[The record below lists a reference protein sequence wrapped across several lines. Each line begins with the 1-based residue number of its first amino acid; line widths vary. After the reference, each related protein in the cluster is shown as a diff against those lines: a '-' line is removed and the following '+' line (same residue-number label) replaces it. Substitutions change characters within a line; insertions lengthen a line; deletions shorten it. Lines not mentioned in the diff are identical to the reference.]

1 MKSNLPK
8 AVIYARVSG
17 SKQVR
22 EGDGLRSQ
30 ESRCRE
36 FASYKGYEVLDVFR
50 DDISGGSTA
59 RPGMTEMIKL
69 LRKHRAQGCVVI
81 IDDISRFARDVV
93 GHWELREM
101 VAAAGGK
108 LESPS
113 IEFGEDSD
121 SILVE
126 NLLASVSQHQRQK
139 NAEQTVNRMRAR
151 AMNGYWL
158 TKAPIGYRIERV
170 PGHGKMLVRD
180 EPLASIIADA
190 MEGFASGRLQT
201 LSEVKRF
208 LESQP
213 AYPRNRNNEVHIERV
228 AEMFDRCV
236 YAGHITH
243 EDWGL
248 RLIPGKHEPLISLA
262 TWQTI
267 QDRRYGVAKVPAR
280 KDVSDEFPLRGFVC
294 CAECSQ
300 PLTACWSKGR
310 SARYPYYLCDTRGC
324 SQSRKSIRREKIE
337 GEFESLLA
345 SLRPTEGLFNLAF
358 EMFRD
363 LWDARMIAAHSQ
375 GATLEKDIKLVE
387 KKIADLLDRVV
398 EASSSSVV
406 RAYEKRIDE
415 LEMQKAIMRDKIANC
430 GKPLKGFNETY
441 RTAFDFL
448 ANPCKLWNSPRIED
462 RRAVLKL
469 VFAEQLPYARGE
481 GYRTAQISMPFKM
494 LGGTNMA
501 ENGMVRAVGIEPT
514 FLLGAAF

>member
-1 MKSNLPK
+1 MNPAKLQK

-17 SKQVR
+17 AKQVR

-30 ESRCRE
+30 EMRCRE
-36 FASYKGYEVLDVFR
+36 FASYKGYDVTDVFC
-50 DDISGGSTA
+50 DDISGSSTA
-59 RPGMTEMIKL
+59 RPAMTAMIQL
-69 LRKHRAQGCVVI
+69 LKKHRAQGRIVI
-81 IDDISRFARDVV
+81 IDDISRFARDVR
-93 GHWELREM
+93 GHWELRDLLR
-101 VAAAGGK
+101 AAGGK

-139 NAEQTVNRMRAR
+139 NAEQTTNRMRAR
-151 AMNGYWL
+151 AMGGYWV
-158 TKAPIGYRIERV
+158 TKAPIGYRLERV
-170 PGHGKMLVRD
+170 AGHGKLLVRD
-180 EPLASIIADA
+180 EPLATIIADA

-201 LSEVKRF
+201 MSEVARF

-213 AYPRNRNNEVHIERV
+213 AYPRNSNNIVHAERV

-248 RLIPGKHEPLISLA
+248 RLVPGKHEPLISLA

-267 QDRRYGVAKVPAR
+267 QDRRYGAAKVPSR
-280 KDVSDEFPLRGFVC
+280 KDLSNEFPLRGFVC
-294 CAECSQ
+294 CSECSQ

-310 SARYPYYLCDTRGC
+310 SAHYPYYLCDTRGC
-324 SQSRKSIRREKIE
+324 SQSRKSIRREQLE
-337 GEFESLLA
+337 SEFETLLA
-345 SLRPTEGLFNLAF
+345 SLKPTEGLFNLAF
-358 EMFRD
+358 DMFRD
-363 LWDARMIAAHSQ
+363 LWDARLISARTQ
-375 GATLEKDIKLVE
+375 GASLEKDITLVE
-387 KKIADLLDRVV
+387 KKIAELLDRVV

-406 RAYEKRIDE
+406 RAYEKRIDD

-430 GKPLKGFNETY
+430 GKPLKSFNETY

-448 ANPCKLWNSPRIED
+448 ANPCKLWHSPHIED

-501 ENGMVRAVGIEPT
+501 ENAMVPLAGS
-514 FLLGAAF
+514 L